1 MPGDNQ
7 MAGSLNAG
15 SIIYE
20 VDMDTAKLLAARRE
34 VDAALNGMGANMGR
48 LEASVTRTERSV
60 SSMGQAMSSL
70 SGIAKGV
77 AAALSIQQVAEYGN
91 EWVNVNNKLANS
103 VRANEQLADVTQRVF
118 DISQNTMSSLS
129 ATATLYGRLERAT
142 RSAGTSTKDLVTLTT
157 TINKGLAVSGATT
170 EEASS
175 TMTQLSQAL
184 ASGVLRGEEFN
195 SISENGSRL
204 AVALADSLGVTI
216 GQLRGMAAQGQLTT
230 EVVVNGLLKQS
241 DVIAKEFGNT
251 VTTMGQAFTTATN
264 NITKFVGESSSVQ
277 STINVFNKS
286 VISLSE
292 NLDVIGTAV
301 AVLATV
307 MGSRF
312 VGMLS
317 AATAAKIKLAYSAR
331 EAALADNQAAQA
343 AANLAAAELRSSL
356 AAKQRAIDEIRLAE
370 MMRASAFSA
379 ANTTAAEA
387 SLSAARVSA
396 ATATDNYNRALA
408 ANATAQAA
416 ANTAAR
422 NANAGIGLF
431 RSALSL
437 VGGPVGVA
445 ALAASAVLYFS
456 NAAKEARKESNEL
469 ADGVNNLVQKFKAM
483 SDVEVASSV
492 AKLSKNIPQLND
504 SLEEAQEAF
513 DKTATRVVNLKKE
526 VENWGEG
533 IKRGRQAAEALSG
546 AQDDMAIAADNLA
559 QAQRRLDQ
567 TQSAINLGRA
577 TLNGTLKDGIDL
589 LKRDGEQ
596 ASIAA
601 GMMNQFG
608 KALDI
613 ASKAKERF
621 NSSSLEIPRSQKAD
635 EYNQSLEE
643 ENELLSITDKRLRA
657 VTKAKME
664 AQSKQG
670 NQNQINSAGELAGK
684 QYDLQQAEAAR
695 NKAAKDANSESKKAA
710 NQAESVAQKLA
721 KLKEQS
727 ELAAE
732 STQELTRE
740 KAILNA
746 QQSLGKGATDN
757 DIRQAGEYAAKTF
770 DSAKAVRDLAQAEQ
784 GRKFAT
790 QEIAAANVMPDAVTG
805 AVVDPTA
812 QIDLQEQQKLAALA
826 KYQAI
831 DTENTQIYED
841 AKTAIQRQASNARQQ
856 IIQDEADM
864 QSAAISSIIGSVA
877 QGFDGLANLA
887 AGAAGRSSGAYQAMF
902 ALSKGFAV
910 AQSALNLQLA
920 ISQAMADPT
929 ALTPAQK
936 LANYASIASAGA
948 GVLSTIGSIS
958 YGGGREHGGPVNGNS
973 MYRVGEGGKPEI
985 YKASNGNQYMIPGD
999 NGRVISNSDIGRTD
1013 GGASFNPTMN
1023 LTINTTGGIDDGTVK
1038 QLRQAWST
1046 DMMMIMRDQQRP
1058 GGMLRKK

>member
-1 MPGDNQ
+1 
-7 MAGSLNAG
+7 MAGSINAG

-20 VDMDTAKLLAARRE
+20 VDMDTARLLAARRE
-34 VDAALNGMGANMGR
+34 VDAALNGMGGSMGR
-48 LEASVTRTERSV
+48 LEASVTRTERSI
-60 SSMGQAMSSL
+60 SSASQALTSL
-70 SGIAKGV
+70 SSVAKGII
-77 AAALSIQQVAEYGN
+77 AALSVQQVAEYGN

-118 DISQNTMSSLS
+118 DISQNTMSSLG

-142 RSAGTSTKDLVTLTT
+142 RSAGTSTEDLVKLTT

-241 DVIAKEFGNT
+241 DAIAKEFGNT

-286 VISLSE
+286 IISLSE
-292 NLDVIGTAV
+292 NLDVIGAAV

-317 AATAAKIKLAYSAR
+317 AATAAKVKLAFSAR
-331 EAALADNQAAQA
+331 EAALADNQAAQS
-343 AANLAAAELRSSL
+343 AANLAAAEVRSSL
-356 AAKQRAIDEIRLAE
+356 VAKERAIDEIRLAE
-370 MMRASAFSA
+370 IMKLSALNSA
-379 ANTTAAEA
+379 NAAAAEA
-387 SLSAARVSA
+387 ALSAARVNA

-408 ANATAQAA
+408 ANAAAQQAA
-416 ANTAAR
+416 NVAAR
-422 NANAGIGLF
+422 NA
-431 RSALSL
+431 SASVAILRGTFAL
-437 VGGPVGVA
+437 VGGPVGA
-445 ALAASAVLYFS
+445 ATLAAAAIFYFFQKSQQAKQEAIDFADKLDGLLGKMREMSATQLG
-456 NAAKEARKESNEL
+456 AEIAKTSQALRTQADVIDDQRSTVEGLIGVIQSYKRSMSIYGESARQTEKMRDAQENL
-469 ADGVNNLVQKFKAM
+469 AIEQ
-483 SDVEVASSV
+483 
-492 AKLSKNIPQLND
+492 AKLEDLENRHARTKSAFNIL
-504 SLEEAQEAF
+504 
-513 DKTATRVVNLKKE
+513 
-526 VENWGEG
+526 
-533 IKRGRQAAEALSG
+533 
-546 AQDDMAIAADNLA
+546 
-559 QAQRRLDQ
+559 QAQQ
-567 TQSAINLGRA
+567 
-577 TLNGTLKDGIDL
+577 NGQLRQGIDL
-589 LKRDGEQ
+589 IRRDGEEAGI
-596 ASIAA
+596 AS
-601 GMMNQFG
+601 GLMNQFG
-608 KALDI
+608 KAIDF
-613 ASKAKERF
+613 ASKAKDKF
-621 NSSSLEIPRSQKAD
+621 NSSSLEIPRSAKAD

-643 ENELLSITDKRLRA
+643 ENALLAITDKRLRA
-657 VTKAKME
+657 VTKARME

-670 NQNQINSAGELAGK
+670 NQNQINAAGELAGQ

-732 STQELTRE
+732 STQELTRD

-746 QQSLGKGATDN
+746 QQSLGKGATAS

-784 GRKFAT
+784 GRKFAK
-790 QEIAAANVMPDAVTG
+790 QEVAAAAVMPDAETG
-805 AVVDPTA
+805 AVKDPKA
-812 QIDLQEQQKLAALA
+812 QIKLQEEQKLAALA

-831 DTENTQIYED
+831 DVQNVQLYEE
-841 AKTAIQRQASNARQQ
+841 AKTAIQQQASNARKQ
-856 IIQDEADM
+856 IAIDEARA
-864 QSAAISSIIGSVA
+864 QSAAISAILGSVA
-877 QGFDGLANLA
+877 QGFDGIANLA

-999 NGRVISNSDIGRTD
+999 NGRVISNSDIGGSSSGSMPVINQVNNFTFNN
-1013 GGASFNPTMN
+1013 ASGDQQQMVT
-1023 LTINTTGGIDDGTVK
+1023 TIAKIAYE
-1038 QLRQAWST
+1038 QSLRA
-1046 DMMMIMRDQQRP
+1046 MKDQQRP
-1058 GGMLRKK
+1058 GGMLRK